1 MTVLFIQSAI
11 CRLGFCLRLAL
22 STKVKRGDNM
32 SLPTVVLDAIA
43 GDIKIAET
51 SMAELKD
58 IISDMKL
65 SGMDTAS
72 QQKIFTELADKL
84 RSLKVFY
91 ERQKSKI

>member
-1 MTVLFIQSAI
+1 
-11 CRLGFCLRLAL
+11 
-22 STKVKRGDNM
+22 M